1 MINDLLEGGV
11 EHARQRGADAQAI
24 GRIRTFNGCCWS
36 LVAACPLVCGGF
48 WHIGEQAVSGA
59 VFAQLI
65 YSVATL
71 LGIRRGWHFERSV
84 YACMALFALMLGFLC
99 QQLGGIGALGL
110 EWLFV
115 VVAYAGLVLGSRG
128 AITFA
133 LVAIVQLLL
142 FAALYGSGYEHP
154 FTVPED
160 VLSYYAV
167 LVHALFG
174 LTLLAFVLAFQS
186 AQRQANEAL
195 LSGLRAR
202 DVAEKKV
209 VEKSAFL
216 ACMSHEIRTP
226 LNGVLGLTE
235 LALATPLSDV
245 QRDYLDTSKKSAESL
260 LRLLNDILEYSKLE
274 AGRAELSLQPLSLRG
289 MLEDTLR
296 PLRAQAQGRGLS
308 LELDLAAGLPDHLLG
323 DGGRIQQVLQNLLG
337 NALKFTP
344 AGGVTVR
351 VSGESSATGSVRLCF
366 SVIDTGVGIP
376 TQAQEHI
383 FQAFAQ
389 VDQTATRAY
398 GGTGIGLSI
407 AKQLVDLMGGRIWV
421 ESASGQGS
429 AFHFTVA
436 LSLAPAE
443 LTPAPP
449 PVSLAAAPSPAARS
463 LSVLVAEDNRVNQLV
478 MRRMLEARGHQ
489 VTVVEDGLKAIE
501 SLQGRAYDLILMDI
515 EMPHMDGVTA
525 TRAIRAQEQGRQGQP
540 HIPIIAVTAN
550 AMDGDK
556 SRYLAAGID
565 AYHAK
570 PVQATELFRTVDLL
584 LSRAQ
589 ATHSNP

>member
-1 MINDLLEGGV
+1 MINALLDGGV
-11 EHARQRGADAQAI
+11 EHARRRGADAQAI
-24 GRIRTFNGCCWS
+24 GRLRTFNGCCWS
-36 LVAACPLVCGGF
+36 LVSACPLVCGGF
-48 WHIGEQAVSGA
+48 WHIGEQEVAGA

-110 EWLFV
+110 EWLFI

-133 LVAIVQLLL
+133 IVAMAQLLI
-142 FAALYGSGYEHP
+142 FAALDGSGYEHA
-154 FTVPED
+154 FTVPTD
-160 VLSYYAV
+160 VLAYYAL

-174 LTLLAFVLAFQS
+174 ATLLAFVLAFQS

-202 DVAEKKV
+202 DAAEKKV
-209 VEKSAFL
+209 VEKSTFL

-235 LALATPLSDV
+235 LALATPFNDI

-274 AGRAELSLQPLSLRG
+274 AGRAELSVQPLSLRA
-289 MLEDTLR
+289 MVEDTIR
-296 PLRAQAQGRGLS
+296 PCRAQAQGQGLR
-308 LELDLAAGLPDHLLG
+308 LELELGPAIPDHLLG
-323 DGGRIQQVLQNLLG
+323 DAGRIQQVLQNLLG

-344 AGGVTVR
+344 KGGVTLR
-351 VSGESSATGSVRLCF
+351 VSGETRGPGSVQLCF
-366 SVIDTGVGIP
+366 SVIDTGVGILP
-376 TQAQEHI
+376 QAQEHI

-407 AKQLVDLMGGRIWV
+407 AKQLVELMGGHIWV
-421 ESASGQGS
+421 ESTVGQGS
-429 AFHFTVA
+429 AFHFTVE
-436 LSLAPAE
+436 LGLAPAE
-443 LTPAPP
+443 LVPP
-449 PVSLAAAPSPAARS
+449 PRPAEAPSSQAPARR

-478 MRRMLEARGHQ
+478 MRRLLEARGHQ

-501 SLQGRAYDLILMDI
+501 SLQVRAYDLILMDI
-515 EMPHMDGVTA
+515 EMPHMDGVSA
-525 TRAIRAQEQGRQGQP
+525 TRAIRAQEQVQHGQP

-570 PVQATELFRTVDLL
+570 PVQATELLRTMDILV
-584 LSRAQ
+584 SRPPPARL
-589 ATHSNP
+589 